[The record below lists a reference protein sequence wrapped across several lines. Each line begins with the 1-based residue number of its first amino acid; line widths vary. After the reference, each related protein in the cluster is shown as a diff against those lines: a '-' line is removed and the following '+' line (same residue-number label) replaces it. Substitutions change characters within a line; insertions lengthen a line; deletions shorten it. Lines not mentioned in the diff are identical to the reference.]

1 MIRKIAWLVVI
12 GMMFSSAAVSASD
25 SKKLAPALFAA
36 NKWLALVDKEKYAES
51 WKEAADLFRH
61 MVQSDLWVASLKA
74 LREPLGKL
82 ISRKVKSEVYKTTL
96 PGAPDGQYVVIEFKS
111 SFEHKKTVLEIVTPM
126 LGKDGVWRVS
136 GYYIK

>member
-1 MIRKIAWLVVI
+1 MIRKIAWLVII
-12 GMMFSSAAVSASD
+12 GMMFSSTAVSASD

-111 SFEHKKTVLEIVTPM
+111 SFEHKKTVLETVTPM

>member
-12 GMMFSSAAVSASD
+12 GIMFSSTAVSASD

>member
-74 LREPLGKL
+74 LRKPLGKL

>member
-1 MIRKIAWLVVI
+1 MIRKIAWLVII
-12 GMMFSSAAVSASD
+12 GMMFSSTAVSASD

>member
-1 MIRKIAWLVVI
+1 MVRKIAWLVVI
-12 GMMFSSAAVSASD
+12 VMMFSSTAVSASD
-25 SKKLAPALFAA
+25 SKKLASALFAA
-36 NKWLALVDKEKYAES
+36 KKWLALVDNEKYAES

-74 LREPLGKL
+74 LRKPLGKL

-111 SFEHKKTVLEIVTPM
+111 SFEHKKTVVETVTPM

>member
-74 LREPLGKL
+74 LRKPLGKL

-111 SFEHKKTVLEIVTPM
+111 SFEHQKTVVETVTPM

>member
-1 MIRKIAWLVVI
+1 MIRKIAWLVII
-12 GMMFSSAAVSASD
+12 GMMFSSTAVSASD

-111 SFEHKKTVLEIVTPM
+111 SFEHKKTVVETVTPM
-126 LGKDGVWRVS
+126 LGEDGVWRVS

>member
-1 MIRKIAWLVVI
+1 MVRKIAWLVVI
-12 GMMFSSAAVSASD
+12 VMMFSSTAVSASD
-25 SKKLAPALFAA
+25 SKKLASALFAA
-36 NKWLALVDKEKYAES
+36 NKWLALVDEENYAES

-96 PGAPDGQYVVIEFKS
+96 PGAPDGQYVVIEFQS
-111 SFEHKKTVLEIVTPM
+111 SFEHKKTAVETVTPM
-126 LGKDGVWRVS
+126 LDKDGVWRVS
-136 GYYIK
+136 GYFIK

>member
-25 SKKLAPALFAA
+25 SKKLASALFAA
-36 NKWLALVDKEKYAES
+36 KKWLALVDNEKYAES

-74 LREPLGKL
+74 LRKPLGKL

-111 SFEHKKTVLEIVTPM
+111 SFEHKKTVVETVTPM

>member
-25 SKKLAPALFAA
+25 SKKLSPALFAA

-74 LREPLGKL
+74 LRKPLGKL

-111 SFEHKKTVLEIVTPM
+111 SFEHKKTVVETVTPM

>member
-1 MIRKIAWLVVI
+1 MVRKIACLVAI
-12 GMMFSSAAVSASD
+12 GFIFTGITALASN
-25 SKKLAPALFAA
+25 SKKEAAALYAA
-36 NKWLALVDKEKYAES
+36 KKWLALVDKEKYAES

-74 LREPLGKL
+74 LRKPLGKL

-111 SFEHKKTVLEIVTPM
+111 SFEHKKTVVETVTPM